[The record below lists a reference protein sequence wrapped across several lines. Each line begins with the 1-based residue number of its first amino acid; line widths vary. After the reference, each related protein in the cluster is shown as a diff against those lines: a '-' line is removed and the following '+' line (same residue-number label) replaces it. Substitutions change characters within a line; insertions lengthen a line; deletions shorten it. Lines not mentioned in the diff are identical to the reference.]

1 MKTTN
6 FLKAMKTTM
15 SYSIV
20 LSCVMSIFLLTTG
33 CQSNKNSDNKT
44 TSNIKTDS
52 IQTLLSNLRN
62 EYKLG
67 ENEIDKL
74 SGTTKEIDKL
84 SQKMMLSLIEK
95 RNSLERLI
103 TNNPQD
109 TLINIK
115 MKELSDYRIRC
126 TQIADSIL
134 LIYKK

>member
-1 MKTTN
+1 METTN
-6 FLKAMKTTM
+6 FLKAVKTTM
-15 SYSIV
+15 SYNIV

-84 SQKMMLSLIEK
+84 SQKMMLNLIEK
-95 RNSLERLI
+95 RSALERLI

-109 TLINIK
+109 TMINIK
-115 MKELSDYRIRC
+115 MKELLDYRMHC

>member
-15 SYSIV
+15 NYSIV

-33 CQSNKNSDNKT
+33 CQSNKNNDKT

-52 IQTLLSNLRN
+52 IQTLISNLRN

-84 SQKMMLSLIEK
+84 SQEMMLNLIEK

>member
-1 MKTTN
+1 
-6 FLKAMKTTM
+6 
-15 SYSIV
+15 
-20 LSCVMSIFLLTTG
+20 
-33 CQSNKNSDNKT
+33 
-44 TSNIKTDS
+44 
-52 IQTLLSNLRN
+52 
-62 EYKLG
+62 
-67 ENEIDKL
+67 
-74 SGTTKEIDKL
+74 
-84 SQKMMLSLIEK
+84 MMLNLIEK

>member
-1 MKTTN
+1 MN
-6 FLKAMKTTM
+6 FLKAMKTTT

-20 LSCVMSIFLLTTG
+20 LSCVMSIFLLKTG

-67 ENEIDKL
+67 ENEVDKL

>member
-6 FLKAMKTTM
+6 FLKAVKTTM
-15 SYSIV
+15 SYNIV

-84 SQKMMLSLIEK
+84 SQKMMLNLIEK
-95 RNSLERLI
+95 RSALERLI

-109 TLINIK
+109 TMINIK
-115 MKELSDYRIRC
+115 MKELLDYRMHC